1 MSKERI
7 WHLFA
12 RKLTGEASVE
22 ELQELEQALQEDSSL
37 YYELLLLQEVWELNP
52 TMDSDYLEATYLLH
66 HQKMQKLG
74 IEPGNPA
81 AEIGNEEIRFIP
93 VASLRKKLTIATLL
107 LGVFLFAAFF
117 YITRTKN
124 EKLPLAEKVNVR
136 ETEKV
141 VSTKKA
147 SKTQLVLPDGTKVW
161 LNADSKLNYERIGN
175 KGNREVFLT
184 GEAYFDVVKNKQ
196 RPFIIHTAS
205 IDVKVLGTEFNVKAY
220 PNDATVETS
229 LIHGSVQVVLKND
242 PGKTYFL
249 KPNQK
254 LVLYKE
260 AYLLNTVNKI
270 KDAPLPVPK
279 VMVAQLNQVK
289 GTAKIVETAWLR
301 NELHFN
307 DELFKEVALKMERWY
322 DVTIEFENEKLKQE
336 RLNGPLPSESLMKAL
351 EAWKFTTP
359 SLNYRIEENKVII
372 Y

>member
-1 MSKERI
+1 MTKERI

-22 ELQELEQALQEDSSL
+22 ELQEMEYALQQDSSL
-37 YYELLLLQEVWELNP
+37 YYEQLLLQQVWELNP
-52 TMDSDYLEATYLLH
+52 TMDAEYLEATYFLH

-74 IEPGNPA
+74 IEPGNTA
-81 AEIGNEEIRFIP
+81 SENGQEEIRFIP
-93 VASLRKKLTIATLL
+93 APSLRKKLIFATLL
-107 LGVFLFAAFF
+107 LVVFLFAAFF
-117 YITRTKN
+117 YITRSRN

-161 LNADSKLNYERIGN
+161 LNADSKLNYERIGHE
-175 KGNREVFLT
+175 GNREVYLT

-205 IDVKVLGTEFNVKAY
+205 IDVRVLGTEFNIKAY
-220 PNDATVETS
+220 PDDATVETS

-260 AYLLNTVNKI
+260 ADLLNTADKI
-270 KDAPLPVPK
+270 KNATLPTPK

-289 GTAKIVETAWLR
+289 GTAQIIETAWVR
-301 NELHFN
+301 NELYFK

-322 DVTIEFENEKLKQE
+322 DVSIEFENEMLKLE
-336 RLNGPLPSESLMKAL
+336 RLNGPLPSESLILAL

-359 SLNYRIEENKVII
+359 SLNYRIKENKVTI